1 MAEQKQC
8 PYCKEM
14 ILAEA
19 VKCRYCGEF
28 LDEGLREQRS
38 AEALAPQQQPRTGV
52 AVLLSLLMPGAG
64 QLYSNR
70 IGAGIAYFFVV
81 SACYAVTLTNM
92 TIADPVDDGFIKFFT
107 GAVGVIFHIACLAHA
122 GGVFDPGPPRSEE
135 EVAQ

>member
-38 AEALAPQQQPRTGV
+38 VEARPQQQPRAGV
-52 AVLLSLLMPGAG
+52 AVLLSLLLPGAG

-70 IGAGIAYFFVV
+70 IGAGIAYFLVV
-81 SACYAVTLTNM
+81 SACYAVTLTSM
-92 TIADPVDDGFIKFFT
+92 TMTDPVDDGFIRFFA
-107 GAVGVIFHIACLAHA
+107 GILGVIFHVACLAHA
-122 GGVFDPGPPRSEE
+122 GGVFDPGPPTTEE
-135 EVAQ
+135 GVAQ